1 MKQRSKII
9 SKAFTLVELL
19 VVIAI
24 IAILA
29 GLLLPN
35 LASSRE
41 KARRVNCLSNAN
53 GLWKAASAWGL
64 DPANSWRPTFPDTNL
79 AYALAL
85 DNAGITPE
93 MFICPTAAGTINGP
107 AGVKVAT
114 NLYAIKD
121 TNSNY
126 NYFAGRS
133 DRDGDLVVITDK
145 DYDKTPKLL
154 RDAFV
159 PAVMN
164 VNDINWG
171 GMHAEAGGH
180 IIAVAGQG
188 LWVATTNEAKGAQN
202 IITSSSFSI
211 KFNTNGYPKYRY

>member
-1 MKQRSKII
+1 
-9 SKAFTLVELL
+9 LVELL

-53 GLWKAASAWGL
+53 GLWKAASSWGL

-79 AYALAL
+79 AFALAQ

-93 MFICPTAAGTINGP
+93 MFICPTAAGTINGY
-107 AGVKVAT
+107 AGVKPAT
-114 NLYAIKD
+114 NLYAIKE

-126 NYFAGRS
+126 NYFSGRS

-145 DYDKTPKLL
+145 DYDSATRLM
-154 RDAFV
+154 RDSYV
-159 PAVMN
+159 PPDAN
-164 VNDINWG
+164 PANINWG
-171 GMHAEAGGH
+171 GMHTFAGGH
-180 IIAVAGQG
+180 TVAVAGQG
-188 LWVATTNEAKGAQN
+188 LWVATTNEAKGAQH
-202 IITSSSFSI
+202 IITNTAFGI
-211 KFNTNGYPKYRY
+211 KFATNGLPKYRY